1 MKTHMECPFCT
12 LDPDREVLCESED
25 AIAFPDKF
33 PVSPGHA
40 LVVPRRHVADYFSL
54 AEAEQ
59 QALWRLVNECKQ
71 MLAQKY
77 RPDGFNV
84 GINVGPAAGQTVFHV
99 HIHLIPR
106 YTGDVPNPKGGVRHV
121 MPGKG
126 YY

>member
-1 MKTHMECPFCT
+1 MKTNKECPFCM
-12 LDPDREVLCESED
+12 LDTDREVLCESPD
-25 AIAFPDKF
+25 AIAFLDKF

-59 QALWRLVNECKQ
+59 QALWHLVNTCRQ
-71 MLAQKY
+71 ILAQRY

-84 GINVGPAAGQTVFHV
+84 GINVGPAAGQTIFHV